1 MCRIFLTVKGTGRH
15 QAGIASLH
23 QVLTNFIQRESALT
37 EERVRAYT
45 DQQYAALENLRSRAH
60 RDHRSLTK

>member
-1 MCRIFLTVKGTGRH
+1 MCIGTGRH
-15 QAGIASLH
+15 QAGIAALH
-23 QVLTNFIQRESALT
+23 QALTGYIQRESILT